1 MKSAS
6 IGTST
11 SGPEVTDISPFGVWI
26 LYQAKEYFL
35 AFEEFPWFRNAPVEK
50 VFHVAE
56 EAPGHLRWPELDVD
70 LSLDSIKCP
79 GAFPLVYES
88 SGTYRQPDEGDS
100 E

>member
-1 MKSAS
+1 M
-6 IGTST
+6 
-11 SGPEVTDISPFGVWI
+11 
-26 LYQAKEYFL
+26 

-56 EAPGHLRWPELDVD
+56 EAPEHLRWPKLDVD